1 MQVEGPEK
9 EQAAWVLLCLGQVSL
24 SSDLGDRHPRNFK
37 NTLFIPGKL
46 RQRERTGQSS
56 LSPQRNWAPG
66 PSNYQY
72 QGMLKATVSPPHW
85 RMQAPWVWRANGSQ
99 GIK

>member
-37 NTLFIPGKL
+37 NTLFRWEGGSCLGMHVRIKDFKIL
-46 RQRERTGQSS
+46 KIKKKKRKKKKILSSS
-56 LSPQRNWAPG
+56 L
-66 PSNYQY
+66 
-72 QGMLKATVSPPHW
+72 
-85 RMQAPWVWRANGSQ
+85 GS
-99 GIK
+99 